1 MHTEN
6 FARLCRQTRDELLA
20 VYFDGN
26 TTEVSRVL
34 QSAALDPQQT
44 NLVRR
49 AVESALTDT
58 FYTVLLALDGAASLG
73 GIQQTYTL
81 KDEHGNLICAGDGSL
96 EAAAWEVFHS
106 EQ

>member
-1 MHTEN
+1 MHAKN
-6 FARLCRQTRDELLA
+6 FAHLCKQARDELLA
-20 VYFDGN
+20 VYFDGH
-26 TTEVSRVL
+26 TTEVGRSL
-34 QSAALDPQQT
+34 QSAALAPEQA

-49 AVESALTDT
+49 AMESALTDT

-73 GIQQTYTL
+73 PKQQTYTL

-106 EQ
+106 QQ